1 MVFNQIHLFVSLYQ
15 NKLTQMYGF
24 VFTYYSLLYIN
35 ERGGWERGRG
45 RKLRRGPG
53 GGDILKTLI
62 FKFLCTLLVEINQE
76 QTMN

>member
-35 ERGGWERGRG
+35 ERGG
-45 RKLRRGPG
+45 
-53 GGDILKTLI
+53 
-62 FKFLCTLLVEINQE
+62 
-76 QTMN
+76 